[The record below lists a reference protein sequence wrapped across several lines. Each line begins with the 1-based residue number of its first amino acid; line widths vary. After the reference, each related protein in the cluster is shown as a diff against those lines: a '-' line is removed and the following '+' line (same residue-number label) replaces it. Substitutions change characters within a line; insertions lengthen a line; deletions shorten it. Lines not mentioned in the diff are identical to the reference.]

1 MQAADSFFALGMGN
15 GFPFCPTKVDV
26 TEVDSGGND
35 VWPMWSTIDG
45 YNKDTA
51 EDRTAAGIIES
62 KRLAMLYVWNTYHL
76 TGSVTVGSDSL
87 LNVNSEDDTQ
97 SGDPLT
103 PKSRVCL
110 DGNDRFGQGI
120 EAEDADGYPIASLAL
135 DVPLSVTAMYDGSTS
150 DESNFIGYGIAD
162 ANWDGIAAYSDD
174 FGMGDYVWVQFKC
187 VGFSSDS
194 DCFEWEDPDGHVVE
208 YCTIKRDS
216 QYTTLS
222 MGGETFHGVG
232 VAEISNL
239 GAGGPSSVN
248 GSTMSASCSFA
259 YDTDGILSSASLSSL
274 TAYTY

>member
-1 MQAADSFFALGMGN
+1 MPTADSFTALGMGN
-15 GFPFCPTKVDV
+15 GFPFCPTKLDV
-26 TEVDSGGND
+26 TETDSGGYD

-45 YNKDTA
+45 YNKSTVA
-51 EDRTAAGIIES
+51 ARTAAGIIES
-62 KRLAMLYVWNTYHL
+62 KRLAMLYIWNTYQL
-76 TGSVTVGSDSL
+76 AGSVTVGSDSL

-110 DGNDRFGQGI
+110 NGNDGFGQGI
-120 EAEDADGYPIASLAL
+120 EAEDADGFLIASLAL

-162 ANWDGIAAYSDD
+162 ANWDGIAAYSED
-174 FGMGDYVWVQFKC
+174 FGFGDYVWVQFKC
-187 VGFSSDS
+187 VGFASDS
-194 DCFEWEDPDGHVVE
+194 DCYTNDGIE

-216 QYTTLS
+216 QYTSLS

-239 GAGGPSSVN
+239 GIGGISAVD
-248 GSTMSASCSFA
+248 GSTMSATSEFIGFPSN
-259 YDTDGILSSASLSSL
+259 LSVSASLSSL
-274 TAYTY
+274 TAYSY

>member
-1 MQAADSFFALGMGN
+1 MPTADSFFALGMGN

-45 YNKDTA
+45 YNKDTT

-120 EAEDADGYPIASLAL
+120 EAEDADGYPIASLVL
-135 DVPLSVTAMYDGSTS
+135 EVPLSVTAMYDGSTS
-150 DESNFIGYGIAD
+150 NESNFIGYGIAD
-162 ANWDGIAAYSDD
+162 ANWYGISAYSDD
-174 FGMGDYVWVQFKC
+174 LAVLNDYVSVEFKC
-187 VGFSSDS
+187 VGFASESECFSDGF
-194 DCFEWEDPDGHVVE
+194 CVV
-208 YCTIKRDS
+208 KRDS

-222 MGGETFHGVG
+222 MESETLHGVG

-239 GAGGPSSVN
+239 YSGGSPSVD
-248 GSTMSASCSFA
+248 GSTLSVTSSFVSSPEN
-259 YDTDGILSSASLSSL
+259 ISVSASLSSL